1 MKKISCEYTS
11 ANIFF
16 HIDVKNVKNCIFKIL
31 KIVFLIFLMSA
42 ESM

>member
-16 HIDVKNVKNCIFKIL
+16 HIDVKNVKNCIFNIFNVSGKHEY
-31 KIVFLIFLMSA
+31 FL
-42 ESM
+42 